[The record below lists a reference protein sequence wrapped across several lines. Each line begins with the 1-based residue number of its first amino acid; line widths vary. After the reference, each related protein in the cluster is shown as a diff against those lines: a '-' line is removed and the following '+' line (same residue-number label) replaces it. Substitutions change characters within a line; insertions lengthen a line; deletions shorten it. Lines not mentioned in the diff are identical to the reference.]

1 MLATILFLVFPA
13 AMVLAA
19 CLDAFTM
26 TIPNRL
32 TIAFALLFAPAAA
45 FAGLPLAD
53 IGLHLAAGAAML
65 AVAFGLFA
73 MGWIGGGDAK
83 FFAATALW
91 LGWGGLLAYALY
103 FSLIGGALTL
113 AILAAR
119 AVPLPALL
127 GRAQWLLRL
136 HDARSGIPYGIALA
150 VAGLIIYPAT
160 PWMQA
165 LVAG

>member
-1 MLATILFLVFPA
+1 MIGTLLLLVFPA

-19 CLDAFTM
+19 CLDFFTM

-32 TIAFALLFAPAAA
+32 TVGLALAFVPAALL
-45 FAGLPLAD
+45 AGLPLAD
-53 IGLHLAAGAAML
+53 VGLHLTAGAAML

-91 LGWGGLLAYALY
+91 LGWPNLMVYALW

-113 AILAAR
+113 AILFAR
-119 AVPLPALL
+119 TVPLPAPL
-127 GRAQWLLRL
+127 GRAEWAARL
-136 HDARSGIPYGIALA
+136 HSAKSGIPYGIALA
-150 VAGLIIYPAT
+150 AAGLIVYPAT
-160 PWMQA
+160 AWMA
-165 LVAG
+165 AFGGY

>member
-1 MLATILFLVFPA
+1 MIATILFLVFPA

-32 TIAFALLFAPAAA
+32 TVAFALLFAPAAA
-45 FAGLPLAD
+45 FAGLPLAG

-65 AVAFGLFA
+65 AVAFGFFA

-91 LGWGGLLAYALY
+91 LGWSDLLTYALY

-119 AVPLPALL
+119 AMPLPALL
-127 GRAQWLLRL
+127 GRAEWALRL
-136 HDARSGIPYGIALA
+136 HNAKSGIPYGIALA
-150 VAGLIIYPAT
+150 AAGLIIYPAT
-160 PWMQA
+160 SWMQA
-165 LVAG
+165 FGAG